1 MFFNSLRKSIASS
14 TLSSKETN
22 FSYVYKSL
30 SFLLGFTFKNSVFFD
45 NLSSN
50 YPISSYYFYIC
61 IYLNKI

>member
-1 MFFNSLRKSIASS
+1 MFFNSLLKSIASS

-30 SFLLGFTFKNSVFFD
+30 SFLFGLTFKNSVFLD

-50 YPISSYYFYIC
+50 YAISSS
-61 IYLNKI
+61 YLAI